1 VATIARRRSWLIAAL
16 SIALVIALLLGGRGA
31 MRLYFRMTRPPPP
44 PRQTD
49 VSAIAD
55 WMTVPAIGRAYR
67 VPEPEIYRALGV
79 SPERR
84 TYTLADLA
92 SETGRSSDD
101 VVAIV
106 RDTVTAWQA
115 SHPAPSRP
123 EPPKPEGATT
133 SEPEARAPPLQQTL
147 VGSHHVM
154 GQPAS

>member
-1 VATIARRRSWLIAAL
+1 VATVARRRSWLIAAL

-31 MRLYFRMTRPPPP
+31 MHLYFRLTRPPPP

-67 VPEPEIYRALGV
+67 VPESEIYRALGV

-92 SETGRSSDD
+92 NDTGRSSDEI
-101 VVAIV
+101 VAIV

-115 SHPAPSRP
+115 SHPVPSRP
-123 EPPKPEGATT
+123 EPPKPTGATT
-133 SEPEARAPPLQQTL
+133 TATEARAPPLQQAL
-147 VGSHHVM
+147 AMRQPVVG
-154 GQPAS
+154 QLAS